1 MYTAV
6 EQKLVLY
13 NQRNYY
19 IKISNLDFIQIYFKY
34 RCMLEQV
41 CN

>member
-13 NQRNYY
+13 IQRNFY

-34 RCMLEQV
+34 RCM
-41 CN
+41 